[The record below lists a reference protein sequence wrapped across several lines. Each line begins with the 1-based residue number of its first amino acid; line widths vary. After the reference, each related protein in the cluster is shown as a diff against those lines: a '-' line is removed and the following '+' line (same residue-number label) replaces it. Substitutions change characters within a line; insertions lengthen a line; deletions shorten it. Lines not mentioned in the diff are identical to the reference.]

1 MAAVVERLH
10 EELELVLGGSAGR
23 LNSEQRH
30 LLRAALVEASELLSL
45 IEGAPS
51 SPTEP
56 AAASPAVPAD
66 SDRDDQHDGSIRVL
80 IADDED
86 NFTQMLEEM
95 LAAEDDLTVVARARN
110 GEEAVELTN
119 ALSPDVVLMDLNMP
133 VMGGIDAT
141 RLISE
146 SDPSAAVVILT
157 GLDIAGD
164 SDRAREAGAVGY
176 VRKVRISEDLV
187 DAILTGVESAAS
199 PALVPGH

>member
-1 MAAVVERLH
+1 
-10 EELELVLGGSAGR
+10 
-23 LNSEQRH
+23 
-30 LLRAALVEASELLSL
+30 
-45 IEGAPS
+45 
-51 SPTEP
+51 
-56 AAASPAVPAD
+56 
-66 SDRDDQHDGSIRVL
+66 
-80 IADDED
+80 
-86 NFTQMLEEM
+86 
-95 LAAEDDLTVVARARN
+95 
-110 GEEAVELTN
+110 
-119 ALSPDVVLMDLNMP
+119 

-187 DAILTGVESAAS
+187 DAILTGVASAAS